1 MDEDDYEL
9 VTVAN
14 TRVLPPATT
23 TSDNRN
29 NLSTAATTNPIEVMQ
44 AKPQST
50 GKSRAMMLVALIA
63 TIAIMVLAIIVIL
76 VIFSPQSSG
85 SNSELEAIKQ
95 QIENLRMSMSQIQ
108 QSNASSLQGTFEAE
122 ISRQSI
128 QDMIDN
134 SIQQLKVQ
142 INNSQ
147 LSIQGVREK
156 VKYTEQNI
164 KNMVENLTLSL
175 TQNFEEVIHETK
187 SNVSQVFEQ
196 LEIQLADTHA

>member
-1 MDEDDYEL
+1 MNLGHITPSMLSTFGNLKPVKSFKGKARKDRFSTTLLIMEDDPYEL
-9 VTVAN
+9 VTIPN
-14 TRVLPPATT
+14 THVLPPATT
-23 TSDNRN
+23 TSDNRD
-29 NLSTAATTNPIEVMQ
+29 NLATPANMNPTIQMQ

-50 GKSRAMMLVALIA
+50 GKSCAMMLVALIA

-76 VIFSPQSSG
+76 IIFSPQSSG
-85 SNSELEAIKQ
+85 SNSELEAIEQ
-95 QIENLRMSMSQIQ
+95 QIENLRTSMSQVQ
-108 QSNASSLQGTFEAE
+108 QSNASSLQGAFEAE

-156 VKYTEQNI
+156 VKYTEQ
-164 KNMVENLTLSL
+164 TSR
-175 TQNFEEVIHETK
+175 TR
-187 SNVSQVFEQ
+187 
-196 LEIQLADTHA
+196 